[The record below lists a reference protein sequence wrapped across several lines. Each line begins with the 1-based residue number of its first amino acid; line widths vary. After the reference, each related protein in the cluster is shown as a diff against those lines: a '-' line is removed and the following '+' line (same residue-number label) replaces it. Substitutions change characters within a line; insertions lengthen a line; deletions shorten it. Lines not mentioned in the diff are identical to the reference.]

1 VGLADE
7 EDDFDFAERFER
19 LKAEFEQQ
27 LKEEAVLNQRIT
39 ENLAK
44 IELKD
49 E

>member
-1 VGLADE
+1 MGLADE
-7 EDDFDFAERFER
+7 EDDFDFTERFER

-44 IELKD
+44 TELKD